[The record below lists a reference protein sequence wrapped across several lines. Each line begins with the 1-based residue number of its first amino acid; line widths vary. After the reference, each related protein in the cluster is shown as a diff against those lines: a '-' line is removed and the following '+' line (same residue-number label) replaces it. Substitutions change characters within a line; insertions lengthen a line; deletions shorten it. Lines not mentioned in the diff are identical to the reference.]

1 MGIFVH
7 ILSSR
12 KYMVLEEFDDAI
24 RAVVNPDDI
33 VAPVTGMPKMAVT
46 CFASETFGRM
56 LESFGGEKIA
66 ESRVA
71 NMVIPVYKTVHQ
83 GVELAL
89 FMSDVGAPPCVA
101 LLEDIFA
108 MGVEKVVMF
117 GTCGVLDASIADCSI
132 IIPDTAVR
140 EEGTSFHYAPPS
152 DEIAVNT
159 KYIGEFR
166 EMLDHINCNYT
177 VGKTWTTDG
186 IYRETK
192 AKVARRKEAGCI
204 CVDMECSAVAALAQF
219 RGKDVFQFFYAA
231 DNLDS
236 EVWEERSLSNMAKL
250 SDKDKVALLA
260 MDFAVKIGEEKQDGS
275 M

>member
-1 MGIFVH
+1 
-7 ILSSR
+7 
-12 KYMVLEEFDDAI
+12 MVLEEFDENS

-33 VAPVTGMPKMAVT
+33 VAPVQGMPKTAVT

-71 NMVIPVYKTVHQ
+71 NMVIPVYKTTYR

-89 FMSDVGAPPCVA
+89 FLSDVGAPPCVA

-108 MGVEKVVMF
+108 MGAKKVVMF
-117 GTCGVLDASIADCSI
+117 GTCGVLDSAIADCSI
-132 IIPDTAVR
+132 IIPDAAVR
-140 EEGTSFHYAPPS
+140 DEGTSFHYAPPS

-159 KYIGEFR
+159 KYIGAFR
-166 EMLDHINCNYT
+166 EMLDRIGCTYT

-231 DNLDS
+231 DNLDA
-236 EVWEERSLSNMAKL
+236 EVWDERSLSNTVNL
-250 SDKDKVALLA
+250 SEKDKVALLA
-260 MDFAVKIGEEKQDGS
+260 MDFAVEITGEE
-275 M
+275 

>member
-33 VAPVTGMPKMAVT
+33 VAPVEGMPKTAVT

-117 GTCGVLDASIADCSI
+117 GTCGVLDASIARS
-132 IIPDTAVR
+132 
-140 EEGTSFHYAPPS
+140 EE
-152 DEIAVNT
+152 
-159 KYIGEFR
+159 R
-166 EMLDHINCNYT
+166 R
-177 VGKTWTTDG
+177 VGK
-186 IYRETK
+186 
-192 AKVARRKEAGCI
+192 
-204 CVDMECSAVAALAQF
+204 EC
-219 RGKDVFQFFYAA
+219 
-231 DNLDS
+231 
-236 EVWEERSLSNMAKL
+236 M
-250 SDKDKVALLA
+250 
-260 MDFAVKIGEEKQDGS
+260 
-275 M
+275 

>member
-1 MGIFVH
+1 
-7 ILSSR
+7 
-12 KYMVLEEFDDAI
+12 MVLEEFDGNS

-33 VAPVTGMPKMAVT
+33 VAPVQGMPKTAVT

-71 NMVIPVYKTVHQ
+71 NMVIPVYKTTYR

-89 FMSDVGAPPCVA
+89 FLSDVGAPPCVA

-108 MGVEKVVMF
+108 MGAKKVVMF
-117 GTCGVLDASIADCSI
+117 GTCGVLDSAIADCSI
-132 IIPDTAVR
+132 IIPDAAVR
-140 EEGTSFHYAPPS
+140 DEGTSFHYAPPS

-159 KYIGEFR
+159 KYIGAFR
-166 EMLDHINCNYT
+166 EMLDRIGCAYT

-231 DNLDS
+231 DNLDA
-236 EVWEERSLSNMAKL
+236 EVWDERSLSNTANL
-250 SDKDKVALLA
+250 SEKDKVALLA
-260 MDFAVKIGEEKQDGS
+260 MDFAVEIMGEE
-275 M
+275 